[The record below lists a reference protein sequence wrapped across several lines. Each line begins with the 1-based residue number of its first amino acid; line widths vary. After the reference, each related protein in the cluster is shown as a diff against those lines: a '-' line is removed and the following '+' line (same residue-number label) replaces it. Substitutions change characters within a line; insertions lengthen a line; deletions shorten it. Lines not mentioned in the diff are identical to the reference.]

1 MEMWHWEPEA
11 LGHPVTSSASVSV
24 TVTVKGGM
32 WDVGE
37 HVWVTRVDT
46 CVESCVSQMSMS
58 VRCEFCVKMYVM

>member
-11 LGHPVTSSASVSV
+11 LGHPVTPSAPVSV

-37 HVWVTRVDT
+37 HVWVTCVDT
-46 CVESCVSQMSMS
+46 CVVSHVSDEHVRCESCV
-58 VRCEFCVKMYVM
+58 EMYVM